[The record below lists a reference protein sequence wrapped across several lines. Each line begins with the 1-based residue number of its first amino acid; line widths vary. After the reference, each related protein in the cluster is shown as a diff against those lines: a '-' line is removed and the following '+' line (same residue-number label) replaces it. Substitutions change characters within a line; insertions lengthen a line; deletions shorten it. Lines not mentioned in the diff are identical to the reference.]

1 MPPVESN
8 HIYSRYMPPTPAPQG
23 QPFGEWLRDRRK
35 EAGLNQEQ
43 LAKSARISLPYV
55 SKLERGARHSL
66 SNAAPTPAVEVVDR
80 LARALGVDLQVAR
93 DAAFGQSSPSR
104 EKEGE
109 LSKLQREFDS
119 LPENDRAE
127 LHAVVDYLAAE
138 IRRRKRQHN
147 AAPMHLS
154 NFDDVDRV
162 RAQQKKKRS
171 GRPR

>member
-8 HIYSRYMPPTPAPQG
+8 HIYSRYMSPTPVPGG
-23 QPFGEWLRDRRK
+23 QPFGKWLRDRRK
-35 EAGLNQEQ
+35 EAGL
-43 LAKSARISLPYV
+43 
-55 SKLERGARHSL
+55 SKLERGARHTL

-80 LARALGVDLQVAR
+80 LARALGLDVQVAR

-109 LSKLQREFDS
+109 LSRLQVEFNS
-119 LPENDRAE
+119 LPESDRAE
-127 LHAVVDYLAAE
+127 LHAVVDYLATE
-138 IRRRKRQHN
+138 IRRRKRQQTV
-147 AAPMHLS
+147 APMHLS
-154 NFDDVDRV
+154 SFKDVDRV